1 MNHQI
6 PTANLAANLLAKLKT
21 QTFNPDP
28 QPFTGPAIM
37 TSKARTPKPELKQML
52 SMTLASNTINAYLP
66 IFMMLLAAVGFGA
79 INLVGTF
86 LLGPRRAG
94 ANKGETYESG
104 MTPVNTARK
113 RFNIR
118 FYLIAMVFLVFDIE
132 VIFLYPWAQTFTS
145 LDPRSD
151 ASTVWLLRIFFFMFT
166 TVVAYIYGY
175 RKGVFKF
182 D

>member
-1 MNHQI
+1 
-6 PTANLAANLLAKLKT
+6 
-21 QTFNPDP
+21 
-28 QPFTGPAIM
+28 
-37 TSKARTPKPELKQML
+37 ML
-52 SMTLASNTINAYLP
+52 TLAQSNEIGAYLP
-66 IFMMLLAAVGFGA
+66 IFLMILAAIGFGV

-94 ANKGETYESG
+94 ERKGETYESG
-104 MTPVNTARK
+104 MTPVGTARK

-118 FYLIAMVFLVFDIE
+118 FYLIAMVFLVFDVE

-145 LDPRSD
+145 LDPMSD
-151 ASTVWLLRIFFFMFT
+151 ASAVWLLRILFFLLT
-166 TVVAYIYGY
+166 TVVAYLYGY